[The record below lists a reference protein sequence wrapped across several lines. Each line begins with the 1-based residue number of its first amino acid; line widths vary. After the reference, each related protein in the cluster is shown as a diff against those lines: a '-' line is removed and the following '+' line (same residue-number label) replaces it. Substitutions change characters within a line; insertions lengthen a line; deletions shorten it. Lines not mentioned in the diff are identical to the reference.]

1 MRGRDEETG
10 EYFSPSRGQQRRE
23 AMAVFELGEKL
34 VALSEAELARLP
46 IPEHLLVEIR
56 HTQRITSHIARK
68 RELQHLAKI
77 MRREEDQTLDA
88 IRKALEH
95 DKAQMRRQTAAL
107 HRVEAW
113 RDRLL
118 ADGDQ
123 ALAELLAQYPH
134 ADRQHLRQ
142 LARNARE
149 EQLRN
154 KPPHAFRELFRE
166 LRELLEEQE
175 TGSR

>member
-10 EYFSPSRGQQRRE
+10 EYFSPSRAQQRRE

-34 VALSEAELARLP
+34 VALSEAELLRLP
-46 IPEHLLVEIR
+46 IPEHLLAEIR
-56 HTQRITSHIARK
+56 HTRRITSHIARK

-77 MRREEDQTLDA
+77 MRREDEETLDA

-95 DKAQMRRQTAAL
+95 DKAQMRRETAAL

-113 RDRLL
+113 RDRLV

-123 ALAELLAQYPH
+123 ALAELLAQHPQ

-149 EQLRN
+149 ERLRN